1 MRFLAGVL
9 GRQLEHVARPARPGI
24 SGRQGDG
31 MAVAGSDAGARSRRP
46 IGGRSVLAAALLA
59 LALPAVVFVGQARA
73 QTAYIVDGY
82 GEAVRPLD
90 SETLLAAPAIPT
102 PSGAAQVAIS
112 LDGRTAYVAG
122 SSGGEVLMIDTATD
136 ALTGSIPGLG
146 LPYAIAISPDGGT
159 LYVSDWQDE
168 AIITVSTATGAITG
182 SPIVVGD
189 LVTGLAVSPDGETLY
204 ASLPQ
209 FDAVVPIDAAART
222 VGAPIAVGDDPDLL
236 AITPDGSKLYVPNS
250 QSESVSVIDGATDAV
265 IDEVEVGL
273 YPERVVPS
281 PDGSRVYV
289 IDHGNAQVSVIDTAT
304 DEVLGQP
311 TEILGAPDGAA
322 ITADGSRLLVV
333 GSEPAQ
339 AEAIDTAT
347 MTPVAPPIQFGVWP
361 EGMAIVPAQTP
372 VPAFSF
378 VAAKAGGATTFD
390 ASSSHTYDGR
400 IARYDWDFGDGTS
413 AVDAGPTPTHVYS
426 KPGAY
431 RATLTVSNGQGCPGF
446 LFTGQTAVCAGPSV
460 ASLSEGVGVDGP
472 TAAAVT
478 PTVSPLT
485 PAAAPLAPA
494 AGPRSARVRC
504 PAGAGPAGC
513 KFRLQIVSGRPK
525 KLPDGGLKNPRPES
539 AVAKRTLPAGRSGL
553 VVLRPKPRFAAMIAS
568 RSRVFVKRTRVIDGR
583 TWTDFPRRALVG

>member
-1 MRFLAGVL
+1 MRFLAG
-9 GRQLEHVARPARPGI
+9 A
-24 SGRQGDG
+24 
-31 MAVAGSDAGARSRRP
+31 
-46 IGGRSVLAAALLA
+46 LAAALIA
-59 LALPAVVFVGQARA
+59 LALPAVVLVGQARA
-73 QTAYIVDGY
+73 QTAYVVDGY
-82 GEAVRPLD
+82 GEAVRPFD
-90 SETLLAAPAIPT
+90 TETLLAAPAIPT

-122 SSGGEVLMIDTATD
+122 LSGGEVLTIDTATD
-136 ALTGSIPGLG
+136 ALSGSIPGLG
-146 LPYAIAISPDGGT
+146 FPYAIAISPDGGT

-209 FDAVVPIDAAART
+209 SDAVVPIDVAART
-222 VGAPIAVGDDPDLL
+222 VGAPIAVGDEPDLL

-250 QSESVSVIDGATDAV
+250 QSESVSVIDSATDAV

-281 PDGSRVYV
+281 PDGSRAYV
-289 IDHGNAQVSVIDTAT
+289 IDHGDAQVSVIDTAT

-311 TEILGAPDGAA
+311 TETLGAPDGAA

-378 VAAKAGGATTFD
+378 GAAKAGGTTTFD
-390 ASSSHTYDGR
+390 ASASHTYDGR

-413 AVDAGPTPTHVYS
+413 AVDAGPTPTHVY
-426 KPGAY
+426 PRAGVY
-431 RATLTVSNGQGCPGF
+431 RATLTVFNGQGCPGF

-460 ASLSEGVGVDGP
+460 ASLSERVGVDGP
-472 TAAAVT
+472 TAAAEVDG
-478 PTVSPLT
+478 PTTAAAAPTGSPLT
-485 PAAAPLAPA
+485 PTAAPPAPA
-494 AGPRSARVRC
+494 AGPRSVRVRC

-513 KFRLQIVSGRPK
+513 RFRLQIVSGRPK
-525 KLPDGGLKNPRPES
+525 KLRHGGLRNPRPES
-539 AVAKRTLPAGRSGL
+539 AVARRTLRAGRSGL
-553 VVLRPKPRFAAMIAS
+553 VVLRPKPRFAATIAS
-568 RSRVFVKRTRVIDGR
+568 RSRVFVKRTRVIAGR